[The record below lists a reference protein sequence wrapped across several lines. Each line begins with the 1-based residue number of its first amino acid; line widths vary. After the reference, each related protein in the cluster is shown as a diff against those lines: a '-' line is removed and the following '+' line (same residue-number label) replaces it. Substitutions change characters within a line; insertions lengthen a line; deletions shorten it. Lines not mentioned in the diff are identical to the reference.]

1 MSEVVKLVG
10 GGSVINRATLSS
22 FFNYI
27 TAVCSNKGLQCQ
39 VGELGNHNMFLPGAR
54 LATRQHGGGGAR
66 RSHKDL

>member
-1 MSEVVKLVG
+1 MVKLVSG
-10 GGSVINRATLSS
+10 GYVITRTTLSS

-54 LATRQHGGGGAR
+54 LATRQPGGGGAT
-66 RSHKDL
+66 RSHKEL